1 MLVALMCQDR
11 PDHLE
16 VRKANRDAHLAHIKE
31 SGIVTMAGPLLDDG
45 GQMCGSLVV
54 LDVPDM
60 GTAQTWV
67 DGDPYGK
74 AGLFASVQLTQWNKV
89 IG

>member
-1 MLVALMCQDR
+1 MLVALMCQDK

-16 VRKANRDAHLAHIKE
+16 VRKANRDAHLAHIKD
-31 SGIVTMAGPLLDDG
+31 SGIVAMAGPLLDDD
-45 GQMCGSLVV
+45 GQMCGSLIVM
-54 LDVPDM
+54 DVPDM
-60 GTAQTWV
+60 ATAQAWV

-74 AGLFASVQLTQWNKV
+74 AGLFASVTLTQWNKV